1 MRRQLAVLLCLAA
14 LWRPT
19 PATADILPP
28 GHHGIAHELVFEP
41 SPLFDNHQLVAAPIR
56 GFQGVHAVTPGQPF
70 DFSKYGTR
78 LYLFPKSEP
87 LPQEFDRQHFA
98 DLPGAELPIGH
109 VSSVPIISPTTSAIT
124 TLRWVEVRDRLP
136 VVVVVDHKELDS
148 AGRPTSFLRTYG
160 WLALPGIG
168 LVILIYA
175 GIRRSRGRNAKRS
188 ISASIVAG
196 LAWTGVLSSV
206 SSRSQATQFPPSPLL
221 AIQSAAPATT
231 TGQPKSG
238 QPKSGQPGTG
248 QPRVGQPGTR
258 PSAPKPGGAAV
269 PAQAAAGAQPANA
282 PGAPA
287 KGTPGKAGRPRLLGD
302 LLPPGAA
309 TNPESERRRPVRQ
322 PLDPQ
327 RAAAVGFRK
336 LESKYLTMYTDL
348 PSFPAVD
355 ELPAVFDLA
364 IAPWCEYFGV
374 ERRKVEGWR
383 LTGYLMRDR
392 DRFVSAGAIPDY
404 LPKFENGFQS
414 GDEIWWRDDPAD
426 YYRRHLMLHEGTHA
440 FMSRWLGG
448 VGPPW
453 FAEGCAELVATHRW
467 SDGQLTMRYLPQDR
481 DETPNWG
488 RVKIVRD
495 DFAAGRGMALPAI
508 FSYDLQSHL
517 RVEMYGWSWAAA
529 QFLDAHPLSR
539 AAFRGRF
546 ADAREEGPELTRRM
560 LADIGESAGD
570 LSEEWQLY
578 AAEADYGYDIARA
591 AVKRRPGQPLTDPE
605 VRVKILASQGWQ
617 STGVELQAGETY
629 EVAAVGRYRLVAGP
643 PEWPCEPGGVTIRYH
658 RGLPLGMLVGAIRP
672 DPLPA
677 NTLTPLARPQPIG
690 RKRLVEPEW
699 SGVLYL
705 KINEPPG
712 ELADNDGEL
721 LVRIRKAPR

>member
-1 MRRQLAVLLCLAA
+1 MPPAHLERVSGRSTRRGDHRLGRALIVGAVGAVVAGGLAA
-14 LWRPT
+14 
-19 PATADILPP
+19 
-28 GHHGIAHELVFEP
+28 F
-41 SPLFDNHQLVAAPIR
+41 
-56 GFQGVHAVTPGQPF
+56 AV
-70 DFSKYGTR
+70 
-78 LYLFPKSEP
+78 
-87 LPQEFDRQHFA
+87 
-98 DLPGAELPIGH
+98 GA
-109 VSSVPIISPTTSAIT
+109 
-124 TLRWVEVRDRLP
+124 R
-136 VVVVVDHKELDS
+136 
-148 AGRPTSFLRTYG
+148 
-160 WLALPGIG
+160 
-168 LVILIYA
+168 
-175 GIRRSRGRNAKRS
+175 
-188 ISASIVAG
+188 
-196 LAWTGVLSSV
+196 
-206 SSRSQATQFPPSPLL
+206 ATQFPPRPPFP
-221 AIQSAAPATT
+221 IQTQPAASNQGKSAVGAPPGKNTPAAKPPVSTAKPTPPAGAKPAT
-231 TGQPKSG
+231 
-238 QPKSGQPGTG
+238 PGN
-248 QPRVGQPGTR
+248 
-258 PSAPKPGGAAV
+258 AKPAS
-269 PAQAAAGAQPANA
+269 
-282 PGAPA
+282 PGASMT
-287 KGTPGKAGRPRLLGD
+287 TPGRTGRPRLLGD

-309 TNPESERRRPVRQ
+309 TNPESERRRPLRQ

-327 RAAAVGFRK
+327 RAAAAGFRK
-336 LESKYLTMYTDL
+336 LESKHLTLYTDL
-348 PSFPAVD
+348 PSIPAVD

-364 IAPWCEYFGV
+364 IDPWCEYFGV
-374 ERRKVEGWR
+374 ERRTVDGWR

-392 DRFVSAGAIPDY
+392 ERFLAAGAIPDY
-404 LPKFENGFQS
+404 LPKFENGFQA

-467 SDGQLTMRYLPQDR
+467 IDGRLTMRYLPQDR

-495 DFAAGRGMALPAI
+495 DFAAGRGMSLPAI

-539 AAFRGRF
+539 TAFRARF

-560 LADIGESAGD
+560 LADIGESAGK
-570 LSEEWQLY
+570 LSEEWQLF
-578 AAEADYGYDIARA
+578 AAEADYGYDVARA
-591 AVKRRPGQPLTDPE
+591 AVKHQPSQPWMEPE
-605 VRVKILASQGWQ
+605 VRLKVAANLGWQ
-617 STGVELQAGETY
+617 STGIELRAGETY

-677 NTLTPLARPQPIG
+677 DTLTPLARPQPIG
-690 RKRLVEPEW
+690 RKRLIEPEW
-699 SGVLYL
+699 TGTLYL

-721 LVRIRKAPR
+721 LVRIRKPPQ